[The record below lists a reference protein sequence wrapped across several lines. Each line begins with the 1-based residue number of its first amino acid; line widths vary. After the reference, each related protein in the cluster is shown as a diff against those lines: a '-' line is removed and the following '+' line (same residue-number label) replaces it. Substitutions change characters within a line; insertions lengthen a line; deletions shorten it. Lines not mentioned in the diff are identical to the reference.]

1 MLRKWERNVA
11 LLTSSKNSIIMSI
24 KMKVFNVF
32 DKIFTRFLYH
42 HIGAPSHEM
51 LERKGV
57 HFIKDGNPYKKP
69 RILNFSLVGDYSNL
83 YLHSNADINQE
94 VMLVAKDRIE
104 IGENS
109 TLAYRAA
116 IYTSAFP
123 HGNLLTRVYPKKI
136 APVIIEDNCW
146 IGANAIVLPGI
157 TIGRCSVVGAGSVVT
172 KDVPPYSVV
181 AGVPARM
188 IKTMD
193 SALFELEKEKQHEEN
208 E

>member
-1 MLRKWERNVA
+1 MHRKWARSEA

-24 KMKVFNVF
+24 KTRIFNVL
-32 DKIFTRFLYH
+32 DKVFTRFLYH
-42 HIGAPSHEM
+42 HIGAPTYQE
-51 LERKGV
+51 LERRGV
-57 HFIKDGNPYKKP
+57 HFIKDGENKKKP
-69 RILNFSLVGDYSNL
+69 RIFNFTLVGDYSNL
-83 YLHSNADINQE
+83 YLHSNSDINQE

-146 IGANAIVLPGI
+146 IGANAILLPGV

-172 KDVPPYSVV
+172 KSIPPYSVAV
-181 AGVPARM
+181 GSPARV

-193 SALFELEKEKQHEEN
+193 PSIFDIQPADVKD
-208 E
+208 

>member
-1 MLRKWERNVA
+1 
-11 LLTSSKNSIIMSI
+11 MSI
-24 KMKVFNVF
+24 KTKIINAIDKVFV
-32 DKIFTRFLYH
+32 RFLYH
-42 HIGAPSHEM
+42 HIGAPNHKE

-57 HFIKDGNPYKKP
+57 RFIKDGNPYKKP

-109 TLAYRAA
+109 TLAYRVA

-146 IGANAIVLPGI
+146 IGANAILLPGV

-181 AGVPARM
+181 VGSPARV

-193 SALFELEKEKQHEEN
+193 PSLFDIQSTDLKD
-208 E
+208 

>member
-1 MLRKWERNVA
+1 
-11 LLTSSKNSIIMSI
+11 MSI
-24 KMKVFNVF
+24 KANLIKVLDKVFI
-32 DKIFTRFLYH
+32 KFLNRH
-42 HIGAPSHEM
+42 TGLPNHKK
-51 LERKGV
+51 LENLGV
-57 HFIKDGNPYKKP
+57 HFIKDGESFKKP
-69 RILNFSLVGDYSNL
+69 RILNFTLVGDYSNL

-109 TLAYRAA
+109 TLAYRVAV
-116 IYTSAFP
+116 YTSAFP

-146 IGANAIVLPGI
+146 IGANAILLPGI
-157 TIGRCSVVGAGSVVT
+157 TIGRCSEVGAGSVVT
-172 KDVPPYSVV
+172 KNVPPYSVV
-181 AGVPARM
+181 AGVPARV

-193 SALFELEKEKQHEEN
+193 PSLFEIEKHELKNQN

>member
-1 MLRKWERNVA
+1 MGIKRR
-11 LLTSSKNSIIMSI
+11 IINAFD
-24 KMKVFNVF
+24 KVFS
-32 DKIFTRFLYH
+32 RFLYH
-42 HIGAPSHEM
+42 HIGPPSHKE

-57 HFIKDGNPYKKP
+57 HFIKDGNPYKEP

-104 IGENS
+104 VGENS
-109 TLAYRAA
+109 TLAYRVA

-146 IGANAIVLPGI
+146 IGANAIILPGV
-157 TIGRCSVVGAGSVVT
+157 TIHRCSVVAAGAVVN
-172 KDVPPYSVV
+172 KDVPPFCVV
-181 AGVPARM
+181 AGVPARV

-193 SALFELEKEKQHEEN
+193 SSKFETQPTN
-208 E
+208 EMNQTIDSQDE